1 MKVALGSLVM
11 EAERVFCV
19 GRNYAAHAAELDN
32 PIPDSL
38 VVFLKPPQCLVPAG
52 ARLAVPAHGN
62 ELHHEAEVVLLIAR
76 EGKPATLSEAW
87 DYVLGVSLGLDLTL
101 RDVQQRLKQGGLPW
115 EMAKSFEASAP
126 IGQFVPTSDLQD
138 PDRILFECR
147 VNGQLRQSGDTAAP
161 EIGTFGWE
169 VGLA

>member
-1 MKVALGSLVM
+1 MALGSPVL
-11 EAERVFCV
+11 EAQRVFCV

-101 RDVQQRLKQGGLPW
+101 RDVQQRLTGRLAVG
-115 EMAKSFEASAP
+115 
-126 IGQFVPTSDLQD
+126 
-138 PDRILFECR
+138 
-147 VNGQLRQSGDTAAP
+147 NGQELRGQRADRAVRANLGSAARRFP
-161 EIGTFGWE
+161 PPRY
-169 VGLA
+169 VPR